1 MEERLKIVNN
11 ILEITD
17 ENKVPI
23 EIKDIKLEFS
33 CNKYSSKKN
42 SIYHIT
48 LNDKH
53 LSKRCKYNIKYSC
66 VSCHAIHIVGT
77 TQFLRKV
84 NKCSHRCNLCVNTDE
99 KKSRID
105 CDVHVKVQ
113 KKTLQEQ
120 QRESI
125 QTFNEYDDDFKENYY
140 KRHLTDDD
148 YKRIS
153 KNIISIQNGKLSVQ
167 DLEFWS
173 VFKTNN
179 QMLFTSVFYDKT
191 NDVIIKAN
199 QPILKCDNCTQEW
212 RAKGLE
218 KFKNCYRILCK
229 DCTLCNRTYK
239 IRNTQNCIR
248 ECVLYQSQLEYK
260 FINWCNNSGMIV
272 RNGPII
278 SYDFEGKTRKYRVD
292 FQINDILIEIGHQT
306 QVQSGKWKAK
316 EDAVK
321 EEISKGYY
329 KDYYMITPKNWVQ
342 SLNKIK
348 GKAK

>member
-1 MEERLKIVNN
+1 MEERLKLVNN

-23 EIKDIKLEFS
+23 EINDIKLEFS

-99 KKSRID
+99 KKNRID
-105 CDVHVKVQ
+105 CDVHVKFQ

-140 KRHLTDDD
+140 KQHLTDDD

-278 SYDFEGKTRKYRVD
+278 PYDFEGKTRKYRVD

>member
-17 ENKVPI
+17 ANKIPI
-23 EIKDIKLEFS
+23 EINDIKLEFS

-53 LSKRCKYNIKYSC
+53 LSKRCKYNIKYKC
-66 VSCHAIHIVGT
+66 VSCYTVHIVGT

-84 NKCSHRCNLCVNTDE
+84 NKCSHRCNLCVNKDE
-99 KKSRID
+99 NKRLEHSNFL
-105 CDVHVKVQ
+105 

-125 QTFNEYDDDFKENYY
+125 QAFDEYDDDFKDAYY
-140 KRHLTDDD
+140 KQHLTDDD

-153 KNIISIQNGKLSVQ
+153 KNIISIQNGKFKVQ

-179 QMLFTSVFYDKT
+179 QILFTSVFYDKT

-260 FINWCNNSGMIV
+260 FINWCNNSGIIV

-278 SYDFEGKTRKYRVD
+278 LGKTRKYRVD
-292 FQINDILIEIGHQT
+292 FQINDILIEIGHQL

-321 EEISKGYY
+321 EEINKGYY